1 MKKLALLGLLI
12 LGGVAG
18 YLLWSQ
24 SSQTESVAQNK
35 ITSKS
40 PSSSRKVFLGARKN
54 KISKSQMSSDQKL
67 DGCED
72 LTSHLES
79 LDFNAPVTEWVE
91 GFDRKAFGKCQLP
104 SFKER
109 MSQLQKDC
117 FDEYQE
123 AQCATHAIFLRASL
137 RTRGL
142 DDGEDLEI
150 LADLVIREFADNK
163 PDFKKLRK
171 LSDKLLLIDP
181 DQKSYQKLWASS
193 EVVAKLYEGKS
204 AMEVADLVN
213 DRVSPDLWNDPT
225 LSGVKLAMATGLEPL
240 NVESFARGYLAEKS
254 DSSMHEV
261 LGWSLWKQNRKNEAI
276 AELNKA
282 IAMSPKDQWL
292 KDQLK
297 KVQSRN
303 ADSESYQARIQLG
316 VNLGDLYN

>member
-1 MKKLALLGLLI
+1 MKKLALLGLVI
-12 LGGVAG
+12 LGGVGG
-18 YLLWSQ
+18 YLFWSQ
-24 SSQTESVAQNK
+24 SSPIESASQTK
-35 ITSKS
+35 ITKKS

-54 KISKSQMSSDQKL
+54 KVTRNPKLSDQKL
-67 DGCED
+67 DGCEE

-79 LDFNAPVTEWVE
+79 LDFNVPVTEWVE
-91 GFDRKAFGKCQLP
+91 GFDLKAFSKCQLP
-104 SFKER
+104 DFKQR
-109 MSQLQKDC
+109 LGQLQKDC

-123 AQCATHAIFLRASL
+123 TQCATHAIFLRASL

-142 DDGEDLEI
+142 NDGEDLEI

-204 AMEVADLVN
+204 AMEVAELVN
-213 DRVSPDLWNDPT
+213 SRVSPELWNDPT

-261 LGWSLWKQNRKNEAI
+261 LGWSLWKQNRRDEAI

-297 KVQSRN
+297 KIRSRN